1 MNVIRTLHFGFSLNW
16 SFCMVC
22 LSPQNTA
29 YDSPVLAAPFSSC
42 SLQLWTWTALFWP
55 WRCAVFFCL
64 ISSMTWPVH
73 TPVRQGSV
81 KCFFLFAFV
90 SCLYLS
96 TLVEL
101 STTRISCEN
110 LPLQRWR
117 PNGGTYSNNS
127 ALFAL
132 SGLTSPL
139 FFLKYKGLLTWS
151 LCIRGTAMGRTFK
164 TAILRHRLDFCVLPG
179 TQIMC
184 FIWKH

>member
-16 SFCMVC
+16 SFSMVC

-29 YDSPVLAAPFSSC
+29 YDSPALAAPFSSC

-55 WRCAVFFCL
+55 WRRSVFFCL

-90 SCLYLS
+90 SCLYLA

-101 STTRISCEN
+101 STTRISC
-110 LPLQRWR
+110 
-117 PNGGTYSNNS
+117 SV
-127 ALFAL
+127 
-132 SGLTSPL
+132 
-139 FFLKYKGLLTWS
+139 LKIFPCSDG
-151 LCIRGTAMGRTFK
+151 GRTVEH
-164 TAILRHRLDFCVLPG
+164 TVIILPSLLLAGWLLRSFFWSTKGFLRDPCAFVVLPCG
-179 TQIMC
+179 ERLRLQFCGID
-184 FIWKH
+184 